1 MNVNHDNVVD
11 KAEFIEYVF
20 KAFKNCEDNIEFLA
34 NDIKDF
40 DEKIDEVKQRLEQV
54 KTKERKTGY

>member
-1 MNVNHDNVVD
+1 MNINHDNVVD
-11 KAEFIEYVF
+11 KAEFIEYVY

-40 DEKIDEVKQRLEQV
+40 DEKLEEVKQRLE
-54 KTKERKTGY
+54 